1 MTTLRTALYYAGSES
16 VTIRPMPDDS
26 RVLRGENQIELMK
39 AVWRTGGGTVEE
51 IRAAMPADYASAY
64 TTTQTML
71 NRLAERGLLAR
82 TPGRTSRGP
91 GGKIVYTALITEEEY
106 LAESI
111 ERTLAG
117 ASPEARRAAI
127 AQLIG
132 RVFEVDKAP
141 SRKGRRGG
149 RGRK

>member
-1 MTTLRTALYYAGSES
+1 
-16 VTIRPMPDDS
+16 MPDHN
-26 RVLRGENQIELMK
+26 RLLHGQNQIELMK
-39 AVWRTGGGTVEE
+39 AVWRTGGGTVAE
-51 IRAAMPADYASAY
+51 IRAAMPADYNSAY

-71 NRLAERGLLAR
+71 NRLADRGLLSR
-82 TPGRTSRGP
+82 TPGRTARGP
-91 GGKIVYTALITEEEY
+91 AGKIVYSPLISEEEY

-117 ASPEARRAAI
+117 ASPELRRLAI

-132 RVFEVDKAP
+132 RLFDDERRP
-141 SRKGRRGG
+141 QRKTRRGG